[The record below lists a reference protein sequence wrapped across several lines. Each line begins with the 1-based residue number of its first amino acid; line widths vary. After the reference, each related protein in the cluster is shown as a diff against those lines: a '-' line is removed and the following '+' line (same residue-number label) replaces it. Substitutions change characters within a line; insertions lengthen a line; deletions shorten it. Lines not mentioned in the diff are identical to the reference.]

1 MSYSVNNTVA
11 ITPTGSFMAYLGSS
25 DPDGWII
32 CNGVV
37 RINGAD
43 GRYNGLLTLNI
54 GSGTTSNYTPPN
66 LQAMFLRGTG
76 TNGSYSGPALNA
88 QQTDTFKSHSHTLSN
103 TFSFRGDAAGGGSAP
118 TTGWNATPS
127 STSNTGGT
135 ETRPVNIG
143 VYWIIKL

>member
-1 MSYSVNNTVA
+1 MSYSINNIIATP
-11 ITPTGSFMAYLGSS
+11 PTGSIGAYLGSS

-32 CNGVV
+32 CNGIV
-37 RINGAD
+37 RTNGAD
-43 GRYNGLLTLNI
+43 GRYNGLLLLNI

-103 TFSFRGDAAGGGSAP
+103 TFTFRGDAAGSGSAP
-118 TTGWNATPS
+118 TTNWNATPS
-127 STSNTGGT
+127 ATSTTGGT

>member
-76 TNGSYSGPALNA
+76 TNGSYSGPALKA
-88 QQTDTFKSHSHTLSN
+88 QQTDAIISHSHTIPNTLSAKVPK
-103 TFSFRGDAAGGGSAP
+103 TQGGGGTDMLQWNGNTSAI
-118 TTGWNATPS
+118 G
-127 STSNTGGT
+127 STGT

-143 VYWIIKL
+143 VNWIIKL

>member
-1 MSYSVNNTVA
+1 MSYSINNIIATP
-11 ITPTGSFMAYLGSS
+11 PTGSIGAYLGSS

-32 CNGVV
+32 CNGIV
-37 RINGAD
+37 RTNGAD
-43 GRYNGLLTLNI
+43 GRYNGLLLLNI

-88 QQTDTFKSHSHTLSN
+88 QQTDDIISHSHTIIN
-103 TFSFRGDAAGGGSAP
+103 TFVLFSTGKTGGSADVVS
-118 TTGWNATPS
+118 WNATPS
-127 STSNTGGT
+127 TTSSTGSA

-143 VYWIIKL
+143 VNWIIKL